1 MVKKVVVEIAQCLFW
16 RLNLDQAKSFFNC
29 VSRLSIAPGF
39 FFLFFFFLSV
49 FHMKKWQKKNL
60 CYELWLDQL

>member
-39 FFLFFFFLSV
+39 FLFFFFS
-49 FHMKKWQKKNL
+49 FSISHEEMAEKKPVL
-60 CYELWLDQL
+60 